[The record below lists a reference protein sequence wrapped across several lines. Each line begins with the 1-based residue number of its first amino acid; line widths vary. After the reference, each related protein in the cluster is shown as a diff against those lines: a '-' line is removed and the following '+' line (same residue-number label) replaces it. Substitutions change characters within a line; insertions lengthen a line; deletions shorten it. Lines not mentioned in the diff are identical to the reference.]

1 MAPAM
6 LPMFDL
12 SVAPARPQFTTGPSG
27 AVDTNDAQTYYDAA
41 MVVPSSTPVDVAAL
55 YWASRIDPSW
65 APPVYERWAML
76 HTAAQQI
83 GRLTPATLPDS
94 TLSQID
100 ALLVV
105 AYGDDPFFDDH
116 QLESNVAK
124 AESIAV
130 THAVAAAECAAPQFP
145 SRPIV
150 HVLPGWVGAPA
161 DCTNREANW
170 SLYQEL
176 AYCADPAAT
185 SCPWPPGPV
194 YDPTSLWYVAYGHA
208 DYVTA
213 SRQLGSVVK
222 AHPDSIDLYYHLAKA
237 QFLSSQYDAAVVT
250 LQNAVARMQR
260 RQRKPPTTALR
271 AIFTPALFQYAIG
284 VVRQTQGRDTDAVA
298 AYTRSLALDPRWY
311 MSHVHLAVV
320 ALGANDTRTA
330 IAHAQLAA
338 QIRPEDPIVQ
348 LVLGDALLSASQ
360 AADAA
365 THFDAAIGSDSSYA
379 APYLYL
385 AQARLAQ
392 DDTARTVAALTGFL
406 AHAGR
411 SDGQRSAA
419 ASQLATLTGGRSSAG
434 P

>member
-1 MAPAM
+1 
-6 LPMFDL
+6 
-12 SVAPARPQFTTGPSG
+12 
-27 AVDTNDAQTYYDAA
+27 
-41 MVVPSSTPVDVAAL
+41 
-55 YWASRIDPSW
+55 
-65 APPVYERWAML
+65 
-76 HTAAQQI
+76 
-83 GRLTPATLPDS
+83 
-94 TLSQID
+94 
-100 ALLVV
+100 
-105 AYGDDPFFDDH
+105 
-116 QLESNVAK
+116 
-124 AESIAV
+124 
-130 THAVAAAECAAPQFP
+130 
-145 SRPIV
+145 
-150 HVLPGWVGAPA
+150 
-161 DCTNREANW
+161 
-170 SLYQEL
+170 
-176 AYCADPAAT
+176 
-185 SCPWPPGPV
+185 
-194 YDPTSLWYVAYGHA
+194 
-208 DYVTA
+208 
-213 SRQLGSVVK
+213 
-222 AHPDSIDLYYHLAKA
+222 
-237 QFLSSQYDAAVVT
+237 
-250 LQNAVARMQR
+250 
-260 RQRKPPTTALR
+260 
-271 AIFTPALFQYAIG
+271 
-284 VVRQTQGRDTDAVA
+284 
-298 AYTRSLALDPRWY
+298 